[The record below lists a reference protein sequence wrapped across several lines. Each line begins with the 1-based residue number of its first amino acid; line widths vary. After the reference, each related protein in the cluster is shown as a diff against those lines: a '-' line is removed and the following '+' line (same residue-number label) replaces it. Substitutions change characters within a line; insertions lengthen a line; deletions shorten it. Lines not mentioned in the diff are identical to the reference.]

1 MKYFINI
8 CILIGLCVLMNDC
21 KEKEFKFVL
30 GADNE
35 YTYDLSGSGYFD
47 EIYFVTSDELIEMTE
62 DLDDELR
69 TNINQV
75 EIEYVKAQLLS
86 QTGNTAGSV
95 TLSVYI
101 DWNNDMSDVDTLFT
115 KKTVPVT
122 SSESDFV
129 LITELTIETID
140 LLKNKLF
147 HAVRL
152 TDVSPFTV
160 GAVGVV
166 NDGEIEAVLKI
177 VIKASAVTSD
187 RYDLPFFIISDE

>member
-1 MKYFINI
+1 
-8 CILIGLCVLMNDC
+8 MNDC